1 MKPEQDYTV
10 GDFMTKDLVQVSQE
24 TTVKQC
30 AEVMVAERVS
40 SAVVLEN
47 NAVTGIIT
55 EKDLAKKVV
64 AKGLDANKL
73 LVKDVMSVD
82 LVTVEPETSLYDAML
97 KLTKNKI
104 KHLPVVRDNVALG
117 IITAMDILRVQ
128 PSYME
133 VLSAAKDASE
143 QQG

>member
-1 MKPEQDYTV
+1 
-10 GDFMTKDLVQVSQE
+10 MTKDLVQVSQE